1 MQRTLLL
8 PFLPRGHPSQPLQG
22 TGILG
27 LALQMMLRGVESLA
41 QGPTARKWGRWLD
54 GVWLQSVNSRLFTPP
69 SRGP

>member
-8 PFLPRGHPSQPLQG
+8 PSPPSHPSQPLQG

-27 LALQMMLRGVESLA
+27 LALQMMLRGLESLA
-41 QGPTARKWGRWLD
+41 QGPTARMWGCWLD
-54 GVWLQSVNSRLFTPP
+54 GVRLQSVIFRLFTPP